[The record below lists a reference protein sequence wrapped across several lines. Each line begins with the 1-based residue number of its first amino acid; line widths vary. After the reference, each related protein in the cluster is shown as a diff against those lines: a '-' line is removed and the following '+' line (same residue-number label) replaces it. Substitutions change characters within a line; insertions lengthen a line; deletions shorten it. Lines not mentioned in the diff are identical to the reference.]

1 MKRMALVAMVAAALG
16 ASSIAS
22 AAVLD
27 DVKQRGVLACG
38 VSQGVAGFSA
48 PSPSGQWSGL
58 DVDLCR
64 ALAAAI
70 FDNAEKIRFVPL
82 ATTSRFTAVQS
93 GEVDL
98 LSRITTWTLSR
109 DTSLGLAF
117 SAVNY
122 YDGQAFITRK
132 SLNVKSA
139 KELGGASICA
149 QTGSTTELNLAD
161 FFRSN
166 NLRYEPLTLATIDE
180 VISAYDAGRCDAYTT
195 DASGLYS
202 ARLRMAKPDD
212 HVVLPDIISKEP
224 LGPAVRQGDHQ
235 WFNLVRWTHYAMVTA
250 EELGVSTANVDQML
264 SSTNPEIRRLLGLE
278 GSFGESLGLTKDW
291 AYRIVKRVGNYGE
304 AFERNVGAG
313 SPLKIER
320 GLNALWNKGGLQY
333 APPIR

>member
-1 MKRMALVAMVAAALG
+1 MTWSVLVAVVATILG
-16 ASSIAS
+16 ASSIAE

-27 DVKQRGVLACG
+27 DVKQRGVLTCG

-48 PSPSGQWSGL
+48 ASSSGQWSGL

-64 ALAAAI
+64 ALASAI
-70 FDNAEKIRFVPL
+70 FDNADKVRFVPL
-82 ATTSRFTAVQS
+82 ATTSRFAAVQS

-98 LSRITTWTLSR
+98 LARTITWTLSR

-122 YDGQAFITRK
+122 YDGQGFITRK
-132 SLNVKSA
+132 SLNLKSA
-139 KELGGASICA
+139 KELGGSSICA

-166 NLRYEPLTLATIDE
+166 NLRYEPLALATIDE

-202 ARLRMAKPDD
+202 ARLRMSKPDE
-212 HVVLPDIISKEP
+212 HVVLPEIISKEP
-224 LGPAVRQGDHQ
+224 LGPAVRQGDFQ
-235 WFNLVRWTHYAMVTA
+235 WFNVVRWTHYAMVTA
-250 EELGVSTANVDQML
+250 EELGVTSTNVDQML
-264 SSTNPEIRRLLGLE
+264 TSTNPEIRRLLGVE
-278 GSFGESLGLTKDW
+278 GSFGEALGLTKNW

-304 AFERNVGAG
+304 AFDRNVGAG

-320 GLNALWNKGGLQY
+320 GLNSLWNRGGLQY